1 MYKRQLFA
9 GHVHE
14 IDSILR
20 LNHIGTHPVH
30 SDLAINDAIDYLESI
45 SLEKKENRLRFIQRY
60 WSEKVRGKKNII
72 VNTPSEIFRSCGI
85 ANVGVKNIKPAD
97 LADILF
103 TKYGIF
109 TVPIDYAN
117 VKGCR
122 ITPNIYTNEQE
133 LDYFVDSIFKIASN

>member
-1 MYKRQLFA
+1 MIVGLPKEVKNNEHRVGLTPDSVKQIVNNGHEVFVENNCGAEIGFTNEKYEAA
-9 GHVHE
+9 GAT
-14 IDSILR
+14 IL
-20 LNHIGTHPVH
+20 
-30 SDLAINDAIDYLESI
+30 
-45 SLEKKENRLRFIQRY
+45 
-60 WSEKVRGKKNII
+60 
-72 VNTPSEIFRSCGI
+72 NTPSEVFRSCGI

-122 ITPNIYTNEQE
+122 ITPNIYTNEEE

>member
-1 MYKRQLFA
+1 MEGSDTIRLKKIHKLPRKA
-9 GHVHE
+9 E
-14 IDSILR
+14 INMI
-20 LNHIGTHPVH
+20 IG
-30 SDLAINDAIDYLESI
+30 
-45 SLEKKENRLRFIQRY
+45 
-60 WSEKVRGKKNII
+60 
-72 VNTPSEIFRSCGI
+72 CGI
-85 ANVGVKNIKPAD
+85 RAENGIYSDRFRVPFDDVYKKIQVNVGVKNIKPAD